1 MNSSMNNRLLFVTTT
16 IKQRKKNNKK
26 EIRTCLVGKKE
37 KLNSFCDAVKATL
50 SNLSV
55 SFSMTHVTINLDE
68 TPNKKITT

>member
-1 MNSSMNNRLLFVTTT
+1 MNNHLLFVTTTT

-37 KLNSFCDAVKATL
+37 KLNSFCDAVKATP

-55 SFSMTHVTINLDE
+55 AFSMTHVPINLDE
-68 TPNKKITT
+68 TPNKKIAT